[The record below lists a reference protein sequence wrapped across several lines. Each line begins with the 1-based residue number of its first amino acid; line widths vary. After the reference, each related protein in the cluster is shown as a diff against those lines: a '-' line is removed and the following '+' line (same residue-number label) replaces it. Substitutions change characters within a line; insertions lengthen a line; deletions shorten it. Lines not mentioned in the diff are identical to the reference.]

1 MIGELKYRA
10 KIYKCSYEKNDIGA
24 MVRTYSLLKEVYVSL
39 TQDASVGRE
48 LGGTYSALNSYTIT
62 GWEAELKGLEVADRF
77 EIAGI
82 TYEIRGIKLPENRGF
97 ITFDVANSMLS
108 G

>member
-1 MIGELKYRA
+1 MIGTLKYRA

-48 LGGTYSALNSYTIT
+48 LGGTYSALNTYTIT
-62 GWEAELKGLEVADRF
+62 GWEAELKGLEVGDRF

-82 TYEIRGIKLPENRGF
+82 LYEIRGIKLPEKPGF
-97 ITFDVANSMLS
+97 LTFDVANSMLK
-108 G
+108 